1 MQFQSPLLRQ
11 STTAAAAPPRRA
23 TQRGCPRPI
32 SDSHTGLILLPEPLF
47 PFPMRS
53 RKATINYYRP
63 RPGICAHSPILVFS
77 FISLLPAVTITHTLD
92 LPIKFQWMPIT
103 YHTRT
108 APLSGPPPLILNK
121 VHFYV
126 KVVVAAGRIVLG

>member
-1 MQFQSPLLRQ
+1 
-11 STTAAAAPPRRA
+11 
-23 TQRGCPRPI
+23 
-32 SDSHTGLILLPEPLF
+32 
-47 PFPMRS
+47 MRS

-63 RPGICAHSPILVFS
+63 RPRPGICAHSPILAFS
-77 FISLLPAVTITHTLD
+77 FISLLAAVTITHSHTLD